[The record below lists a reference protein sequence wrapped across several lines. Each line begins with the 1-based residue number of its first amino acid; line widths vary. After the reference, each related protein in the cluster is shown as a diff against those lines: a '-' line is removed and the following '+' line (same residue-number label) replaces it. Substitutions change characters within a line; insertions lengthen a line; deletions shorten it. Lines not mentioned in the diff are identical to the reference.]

1 MEADQLQRVI
11 ENGFRELRAELD
23 EKFGKVDARFEQVDA
38 RFEQI
43 DARFEQVDKRFEQV
57 DARFERIDS
66 RFEQIDTRFD
76 QVHADLR
83 QIHAELEQV
92 DARFE
97 RLEDEVGGIRREVKE
112 AGDRAHLAHVAIEG
126 LRHDLGIFNE
136 ADSDGPLERRVSA
149 LEVRVTTL
157 ERKGKRK

>member
-23 EKFGKVDARFEQVDA
+23 EKFGKVDARLD
-38 RFEQI
+38 R
-43 DARFEQVDKRFEQV
+43 
-57 DARFERIDS
+57 
-66 RFEQIDTRFD
+66 
-76 QVHADLR
+76 
-83 QIHAELEQV
+83 V

-136 ADSDGPLERRVSA
+136 AGSDGRLERRVSA

-157 ERKGKRK
+157 ERKTGKR

>member
-23 EKFGKVDARFEQVDA
+23 EKFGKVDARLDRVDA
-38 RFEQI
+38 RF
-43 DARFEQVDKRFEQV
+43 D
-57 DARFERIDS
+57 
-66 RFEQIDTRFD
+66 
-76 QVHADLR
+76 
-83 QIHAELEQV
+83 QV

-136 ADSDGPLERRVSA
+136 AGSDGRLERRVSA

-157 ERKGKRK
+157 ERKTGKR